1 MSTITLSAHTNT
13 NKVEKTKEMCKKD
26 LKHNLTMQKYI
37 ESFIEKTT
45 NIAYIKGRPK
55 SKSLAI
61 NTSN

>member
-45 NIAYIKGRPK
+45 NIANIKRRPK
-55 SKSLAI
+55 K
-61 NTSN
+61 